1 MTSVLEPY
9 AIELETE
16 YRRRVAAGAF
26 GPRPDLAYRSD
37 PIRWMVERMGVREET
52 LRWSMLPEYE
62 NHQWDGTKDP
72 LIAIADALVAG
83 KDVGVESGTG
93 TGKTRFG
100 ALLLQW
106 YLAVHKDGLVVTLA
120 PKGDQLR
127 LHIWKEIGR
136 DWQQFSKR
144 FPQAQLLDLGLRM
157 RGDEQDKQ
165 SWAAVGFPVGVEAGA
180 ESATK
185 AQGFHADRLLFV
197 FEETPGIP
205 KAVMTAVENTC
216 TGDNNQRLAFGNP
229 DHCFVAG
236 TMIQMPHGAR
246 PIEEMAVGNW
256 VDTRYGYRRVMA
268 CGLTSDSAPVFSVQL
283 SNGRQITGTGNHPVY
298 VLGTGFRRLDTLH
311 SSQVLIGVDSWL
323 TLWCFRVLRTVATLT
338 QSARASGATIG
349 HPRTIINRHCT
360 ERSGLLRMALSH
372 TGMPS
377 IISTG
382 TPSIIPSTISPVL
395 RGQNTVAFTSQPNYT
410 GAKSTPPKFGPFLPL
425 GMGHQR
431 GWSGIGKMEGMLGR
445 MLPIVSLHAK
455 SVGLRLLAEIA
466 EKFPRVGVGIRV
478 VTVSTTDEK
487 RPVYNLSVEG
497 DHEYFAD
504 GVLVH
509 NCNDSLHEFCTSP
522 GVSHIRISAYD
533 HPNVVCGR
541 DIIPGAVTRK
551 AITRRSEKYGQS
563 GRLFQSRVRGISPL
577 ESASALI
584 RWAWCQQSLAYATT
598 PSYREGPKALGVDVA
613 NSEAGDKAA
622 IARGVGRVLLE
633 VEDFQ
638 CPNANQLGRDVLAE
652 AHASKIV
659 PELVGVDSVGVGAGT
674 VNVLHDADFWVHTL
688 NGGAKPAENGDA
700 ERFLNLRSQ
709 QHWQMREDL
718 QHARIVLPDDPE
730 LWEDL
735 TMPTWETRNGK
746 IVVESK
752 EDIKK
757 RLGRSPNKGDA
768 AILWNWVRSRYL
780 QDVKP
785 SDKYGDMDAMAIAER
800 NSDTLEPWE
809 QDRQNTEPDYGYH
822 IVND

>member
-1 MTSVLEPY
+1 MDVNEILAVLTPAERQEFDEHLKALTP
-9 AIELETE
+9 
-16 YRRRVAAGAF
+16 
-26 GPRPDLAYRSD
+26 GPIADSAYQND
-37 PIRWMVERMGVREET
+37 PIKWMVERMGVREET

-106 YLAVHKDGLVVTLA
+106 YLAVHRDGLVVTLA

-229 DHCFVAG
+229 DH
-236 TMIQMPHGAR
+236 Q
-246 PIEEMAVGNW
+246 
-256 VDTRYGYRRVMA
+256 
-268 CGLTSDSAPVFSVQL
+268 Q
-283 SNGRQITGTGNHPVY
+283 
-298 VLGTGFRRLDTLH
+298 
-311 SSQVLIGVDSWL
+311 
-323 TLWCFRVLRTVATLT
+323 
-338 QSARASGATIG
+338 
-349 HPRTIINRHCT
+349 
-360 ERSGLLRMALSH
+360 
-372 TGMPS
+372 
-377 IISTG
+377 
-382 TPSIIPSTISPVL
+382 
-395 RGQNTVAFTSQPNYT
+395 
-410 GAKSTPPKFGPFLPL
+410 
-425 GMGHQR
+425 
-431 GWSGIGKMEGMLGR
+431 
-445 MLPIVSLHAK
+445 
-455 SVGLRLLAEIA
+455 
-466 EKFPRVGVGIRV
+466 
-478 VTVSTTDEK
+478 
-487 RPVYNLSVEG
+487 
-497 DHEYFAD
+497 
-504 GVLVH
+504 
-509 NCNDSLHEFCTSP
+509 DSLHEFCTSP
-522 GVSHIRISAYD
+522 GTVHVRISAYD

-551 AITRRSEKYGQS
+551 AIERRSAKYGRS
-563 GRLFQSRVRGISPL
+563 GRLFQSRVRGISPQ

-598 PSYREGPKALGVDVA
+598 PSFREGPKALGVDVA

-622 IARGVGRVLLE
+622 IARGVGKVLLE
-633 VEDFQ
+633 VQDFQ

-652 AHASKIV
+652 ARASMI
-659 PELVGVDSVGVGAGT
+659 PAELVGVDSVGVGAGT
-674 VNVLHDADFWVHTL
+674 VNVLHDADFWVQTL

-718 QHARIVLPDDPE
+718 QHARIVLPDDSE

-768 AILWNWVRSRYL
+768 AILWNWVRHRFI

-785 SDKYGDMDAMAIAER
+785 VDKYGDMESMAIAER

-809 QDRQNTEPDYGYH
+809 QDRHHNEPDYGYH